1 MIKLSELLEYQKE
14 HNLSANSKL
23 TVNVNNRGRVP
34 FINVGPQLGVTLPF
48 MRVHGLVSMGYNV
61 DLVEAAI
68 EAIKAA
74 EVVVDAQVAE
84 AAEAVVAE
92 TPVAETT
99 EAVVDAPVAETT
111 EAVAPEAPTEE
122 AAEAVS
128 EEPVEFTPFTK
139 EELFAM
145 TEEDLKSILDGAG
158 IAYSVPKKS
167 VKSFLVNLILTE
179 QEK

>member
-1 MIKLSELLEYQKE
+1 MITLEELLKCKE
-14 HNLSANSKL
+14 HNQLSYNSKL
-23 TVNVNNRGRVP
+23 VVNVNNRGRVP

-61 DLVEAAI
+61 DLVEATI

-99 EAVVDAPVAETT
+99 EVVIDAPVAETT

-128 EEPVEFTPFTK
+128 EEPAEFTPFTK

-145 TEEDLKSILDGAG
+145 TEGDLKSILDGAG
-158 IAYSVPKKS
+158 ITYSVPKKS
-167 VKSFLVNLILTE
+167 VKPFLVNLILTE